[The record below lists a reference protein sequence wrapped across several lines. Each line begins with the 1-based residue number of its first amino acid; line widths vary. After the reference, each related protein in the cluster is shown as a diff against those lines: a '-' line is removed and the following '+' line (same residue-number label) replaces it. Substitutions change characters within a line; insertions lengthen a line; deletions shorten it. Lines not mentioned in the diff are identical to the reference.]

1 MAGRRPVGWPV
12 GWPVGCPWVDAS
24 PGSPVTSGLQRDR
37 GTDVTTRLPLAGI
50 RVLDIGTLIAGPFG
64 ATMMG
69 DFGAEIIKVEQP
81 GVGDAMRGTPIDGKA
96 ARSGN
101 WLVEG
106 RNKKSVTLNLRVKEG
121 QDILRELVRTA
132 DVLIENFTPGTL
144 EKWGLGWEDLR
155 ALNPRLIM
163 VRVSGYGQVGPYAKR
178 SGYDRIA
185 LGFSGYMY
193 PTGFPDRF
201 PVRPAFPTADYNTGT
216 FAALSAMFALY
227 ERDARGGE
235 GQMIDLALYEAPFRI
250 TADMMVQYT
259 RTGAIRERIGNRN
272 PTFSPAGTFQTRDGR
287 YVQIA
292 AGGDNVW
299 QRLAEAIDMADLAQ
313 DPRFARSR
321 ARIERADEL
330 EALLADWIG
339 QHDFADIEARLVQA
353 NVPFGGI
360 YTAADIATDPHFAA
374 RDNLAVVPD
383 DEEGPVTMPGV
394 IPKLMGTPGRIAHAG
409 PPLGQHNDEI
419 YGGLLGKDAAELA
432 RLKAAGVI

>member
-1 MAGRRPVGWPV
+1 
-12 GWPVGCPWVDAS
+12 
-24 PGSPVTSGLQRDR
+24 VTEN
-37 GTDVTTRLPLAGI
+37 LPLTGI

-64 ATMMG
+64 ATMLG

-81 GVGDAMRGTPIDGKA
+81 GIGDALRGTPKDGKA
-96 ARSGN
+96 SRSGN

-106 RNKKSVTLNLRVKEG
+106 RNKKSVTLNLRVKAG
-121 QDILRELVRTA
+121 QDILREMVKHA
-132 DVLIENFTPGTL
+132 DVVIENFTPGTL
-144 EKWGLGWEDLR
+144 ERWNLGWEDLR
-155 ALNPRLIM
+155 AINPRLIM

-227 ERDARGGE
+227 NRDAKGKQGGGE

-250 TADMMVQYT
+250 TSDMMVKYT
-259 RTGAIRERIGNRN
+259 QTGEIRERIGNRN

-299 QRLAEAIDMADLAQ
+299 QRLAEAIDMAPLAT
-313 DPRFARSR
+313 DPRYAKSR
-321 ARIERADEL
+321 ERIARADEL
-330 EALLADWIG
+330 EKLLADWIAE
-339 QHDFADIEARLVQA
+339 HDFADIDARLAKA

-360 YTAADIATDPHFAA
+360 YTAADIASDPHYAA
-374 RDNLAVVPD
+374 RENLAVVD
-383 DEEGPVTMPGV
+383 DEQEGPITMPGV
-394 IPKLMGTPGRIAHAG
+394 VPKLRGTPGRIAHAG
-409 PPLGQHNDEI
+409 PPLGQHNQEI
-419 YGGLLGKDAAELA
+419 YSGLLGKTDAEIEA
-432 RLKAAGVI
+432 LKADGVI